1 MEYLLELLFSNSA
14 NYMLTL
20 PLKLVRR
27 YLLSL
32 TCLEPYEELTQGLHV
47 LEYLLAT
54 HLIERN
60 GCPLTS
66 EVTFP

>member
-1 MEYLLELLFSNSA
+1 MGYLLGLLFSNSA

-32 TCLEPYEELTQGLHV
+32 TCLEPYEELPQGLHG
-47 LEYLLAT
+47 LEYLLAA
-54 HLIERN
+54 HLIEQK

-66 EVTFP
+66 EVTFT